1 MQILIADD
9 DPVSQT
15 LIAHTLMQAGYSV
28 IQCEDGEKALHV
40 LQSPGGPTLGILD
53 VMMPGLDGIQVCRA
67 LREHKNSRPFY
78 LILLTSKGDQED
90 IVRGLEGG
98 ADDYIVK
105 PFDLKELRARI
116 RVGVRVLNLQS
127 RLTER
132 LQALESALNQVTQL
146 QGLLPICSYCKKI
159 RNDQNYWQ
167 QVEEY
172 VSSHADVQF
181 SHGICPNCFEKELVP
196 QFRRCSEPAKPAPS
210 QS

>member
-1 MQILIADD
+1 M
-9 DPVSQT
+9 
-15 LIAHTLMQAGYSV
+15 
-28 IQCEDGEKALHV
+28 
-40 LQSPGGPTLGILD
+40 
-53 VMMPGLDGIQVCRA
+53 
-67 LREHKNSRPFY
+67 
-78 LILLTSKGDQED
+78 
-90 IVRGLEGG
+90 RGLEGG

-132 LQALESALNQVTQL
+132 LQALEQALHQVTQL

-172 VSSHADVQF
+172 VAAHADVQF
-181 SHGICPNCFEKELVP
+181 SHGICPSCFENELVP
-196 QFRRCSEPAKPAPS
+196 QLRHGSSHAKPAAS